1 MSSPPH
7 AGGTAA
13 ADSAPPVAAAGAPVA
28 AEQIM
33 GSERVLTCRGGPL
46 DRARLTVPPGVRAV
60 AAPGSGAAAPGL
72 PFAALYRV
80 ERRRR
85 ARGAAF
91 DVLVHVRNFAEE
103 SELPARP

>member
-46 DRARLTVPPGVRAV
+46 DRARLTVPPGVREV
-60 AAPGSGAAAPGL
+60 AARLPGAAPGL

-91 DVLVHVRNFAEE
+91 DVLVHVRNLAGE